1 MKEKLPIILMF
12 VVVAAVGFGIF
23 YVVTHYINTP
33 NESEDISTTE
43 ETSNIP
49 KSAQLSFDDRIS
61 KASSDGY
68 TDPNKRYWIN
78 APVKWQL
85 VDKDLVMKAGEE
97 ALPSNLKDWVKPQ
110 NVDVMFMDLSTPG
123 QFGSNLN
130 IISLDPSYGLV
141 IDNTTFPQ
149 LKSQILEQYGN
160 MNLTDF
166 QLLNS
171 EIKDVAERNCAYFEL
186 TFSLLGNDIRTVQVI
201 IPGST
206 AATILTYTMNAKL
219 YDDTLKKKVEDSYN
233 SYFSNSEKGF

>member
-1 MKEKLPIILMF
+1 MKEKLPIIIMF
-12 VVVAAVGFGIF
+12 VVVAVVGFGIY

-33 NESEDISTTE
+33 KESVDVSTTV

-49 KSAQLSFDDRIS
+49 KSVQLSFDDKVS
-61 KASSDGY
+61 QASSNGY

-78 APVKWQL
+78 APEKWQL
-85 VDKDLVMKAGEE
+85 VDKDLMMKAGKD

-130 IISLDPSYGLV
+130 IISLDPSFGLE
-141 IDNTTFPQ
+141 ISDETFPQ

-160 MNLTDF
+160 MNLTNF
-166 QLLNS
+166 KLINS
-171 EIKDVAERNCAYFEL
+171 EIRNVSKRNCAYFEL
-186 TFSLLGNDIRTVQVI
+186 TFSLLGNDIRTIQVI
-201 IPGST
+201 VPGST
-206 AATILTYTMNAKL
+206 AATILTYTLNAKQ
-219 YDDTLKKKVEDSYN
+219 YDDTLKKKVEDSFN

>member
-23 YVVTHYINTP
+23 YVVTHYINNP
-33 NESEDISTTE
+33 SESGSTATTE

-49 KSAQLSFDDRIS
+49 KSAQLSFDDKVS
-61 KASSDGY
+61 QASSSGY
-68 TDPNKRYWIN
+68 TDPKKRYWIN
-78 APVKWQL
+78 APEKWKL

-130 IISLDPSYGLV
+130 IICLDPSFGLE
-141 IDNTTFPQ
+141 ISDATFPE

-166 QLLNS
+166 KLINS
-171 EIKDVAERNCAYFEL
+171 EIKDVAGRNCAYFEL
-186 TFSLLGNDIRTVQVI
+186 TFSLLGNDIRTIQVI
-201 IPGST
+201 VPGST
-206 AATILTYTMNAKL
+206 ATTILTYTLNAKQ
-219 YDDTLKKKVEDSYN
+219 YDDTLKKKVEDSFN